1 MPSKFAHVAATLAAA
16 VLVTFAAASASPQSR
31 TLQLEDFTKITTV
44 SDPQISPDGKSIACI
59 VSRINLDQD
68 RSDRELILI
77 DIATGAPHV
86 MTHDR
91 KGVGSPRW
99 SPEGDRLAF
108 EAVDSSAKEPKL
120 QLYVMPMSGGEAKKI
135 TDAPEGIEQFAW
147 RPNGQDIAYV
157 TSEGILPFTVTSDEG
172 SGSGLL
178 DAATKLYERRGDQI
192 LVRFRETTV
201 FRRDDGHGNKVWK
214 IWHFHASPLAP
225 ESEPRPGFG
234 DTAASRG
241 TRGQREV
248 MAPTPPG

>member
-1 MPSKFAHVAATLAAA
+1 MSADEREIRRLHRQWWESNVGLDVERMRECFAPDYLMWNLNGHPYYSLDEKIHLFTYYKQH
-16 VLVTFAAASASPQSR
+16 LVPTEPPELWDIR
-31 TLQLEDFTKITTV
+31 VTV
-44 SDPQISPDGKSIACI
+44 DG
-59 VSRINLDQD
+59 
-68 RSDRELILI
+68 
-77 DIATGAPHV
+77 
-86 MTHDR
+86 
-91 KGVGSPRW
+91 
-99 SPEGDRLAF
+99 
-108 EAVDSSAKEPKL
+108 
-120 QLYVMPMSGGEAKKI
+120 
-135 TDAPEGIEQFAW
+135 
-147 RPNGQDIAYV
+147 DIAYV

-248 MAPTPPG
+248 MAPTRPG